1 MGHLFPG
8 LSPALGPTLGSGR
21 EPSTWRGIKMLSLEK
36 LKVYDRAL
44 GSVSRLAQLAA
55 PWDKRHAV
63 VDQLL
68 RASESVVLNI
78 AEGVRLRNSPQRQ
91 HLVDYALGSALECA
105 ACLDIAQLKHWLA
118 QAEILPHKKD
128 LCEVVK
134 MLFGL
139 RRSWAAAEFR
149 EEPAGYDAQE
159 PWLFGHE
166 RLEAYQYALQV
177 VEWSNALP
185 GGAELSTRWLR
196 QIDKAATG
204 GVLNIAE
211 GNGRRIET
219 DRRKFL
225 ETAESSLIKA
235 VTYIHLCQRTGEV
248 APEAAQMGLSLLDR
262 AALLVRGL
270 IGSTRS

>member
-1 MGHLFPG
+1 M
-8 LSPALGPTLGSGR
+8 
-21 EPSTWRGIKMLSLEK
+21 
-36 LKVYDRAL
+36 
-44 GSVSRLAQLAA
+44 
-55 PWDKRHAV
+55 
-63 VDQLL
+63 
-68 RASESVVLNI
+68 
-78 AEGVRLRNSPQRQ
+78 
-91 HLVDYALGSALECA
+91 
-105 ACLDIAQLKHWLA
+105 
-118 QAEILPHKKD
+118 
-128 LCEVVK
+128 
-134 MLFGL
+134 
-139 RRSWAAAEFR
+139 
-149 EEPAGYDAQE
+149 
-159 PWLFGHE
+159 
-166 RLEAYQYALQV
+166 

-270 IGSTRS
+270 IGST